1 MTAHR
6 SISTLR
12 FEEAEVSLGDELRGA
27 RASSGKSLDQIER
40 ELKIKA
46 AYILA
51 IEDARPDQLPDM
63 AYAAGF
69 VRAYA
74 RFLGLDSDK
83 TLARFIQESEAAAK
97 AAGGQPARGGLLGVG
112 GLSAGASRAEA
123 PARRAKADPLAGL
136 ARGKEPNRVLGGLL
150 GGAAMLAPIVFA
162 GGILWGGWK
171 LLDHAGVAAV
181 FGRAEPAPVS
191 VTVAPPAPPAAAA
204 LERPSAAAYERRVE
218 AYWAAASDQSSPQP
232 PRLPPIDAPLG
243 ASMPR
248 GAAAV
253 SPASLEGAATGF
265 ALIAERAVWL
275 EVRDAASAETL
286 FSGTLNPGDRFTPPE
301 GRVEGMILN
310 AGDPSGLRV
319 EIGGQDLGLFS
330 AANAMVSGFDLNAA
344 SLRKQVGAP
353 EAVSTPEA
361 SAETPEAQPVAAAP
375 RPAPTAPTAPRPAAQ
390 AAAVR
395 APAPAAPVSPVAAPI
410 RQPAPA
416 AASAA
421 IPGTIPT
428 QAAVSPPSVLPPPQ
442 RVQRLQPE
450 TRVVSN
456 PAPVYLYPE
465 AAPDG
470 RAFGSMRPVD

>member
-112 GLSAGASRAEA
+112 GLGAGASRAEA

-361 SAETPEAQPVAAAP
+361 SAETPPEAQPVAAAP
-375 RPAPTAPTAPRPAAQ
+375 RPAPTAPRPAAQ
-390 AAAVR
+390 AAVPAPAAPRPVAPAAVR
-395 APAPAAPVSPVAAPI
+395 APAPPAPALVAAPVY
-410 RQPAPA
+410 QPAP
-416 AASAA
+416 
-421 IPGTIPT
+421 
-428 QAAVSPPSVLPPPQ
+428 AAVSPPSVLPPTQ